1 MRVLDLRQLDSSW
14 SFIMGSRVSSRRRLL
29 REIARGFVLLG
40 SAAAMAGIFIYFV
53 DWSAVRR
60 DATARPQSTAGKND
74 NGDQLYT
81 GAILVPTRGALC
93 WEGLFDNRTGRMTD
107 KGDVNCAEASH
118 AGKNPPQG
126 MDAVRLRTIGK
137 AFHRDND

>member
-1 MRVLDLRQLDSSW
+1 
-14 SFIMGSRVSSRRRLL
+14 MGSRISSRRRLL

-40 SAAAMAGIFIYFV
+40 CAAAMAGIFIYFV

-60 DATARPQSTAGKND
+60 EATARPQSHSGKTD
-74 NGDQLYT
+74 DLLYT

-93 WEGLFDNRTGRMTD
+93 WEGMFDNRTGKMTD
-107 KGDVNCAEASH
+107 KGFVNCGNGTSH
-118 AGKNPPQG
+118 LAGNNPPQG

-137 AFHRDND
+137 AFHRDSD